1 MADGDPVTPELFRDE
16 EIDLSVFLAMTEED
30 LRRLGV
36 RTVGGRKKLLM
47 LIQSLSGADK
57 AF

>member
-1 MADGDPVTPELFRDE
+1 MTPELFRDE